1 MSQFDEDQARR
12 GRNRRIPP
20 ELWKQA
26 QEYLKPDI
34 VGDMMADFKR
44 SDEAVEWLSGY
55 SLDNHAEDRHFKG
68 CGFTLNEVMELDMNL
83 FGRYSR
89 G

>member
-1 MSQFDEDQARR
+1 MEDYDEECEKFDHFMKRR
-12 GRNRRIPP
+12 EGVQRRRV
-20 ELWKQA
+20 
-26 QEYLKPDI
+26 LKPGI

-55 SLDNHAEDRHFKG
+55 SKDNHAEDRFFKG
-68 CGFTLNEVMELDMNL
+68 CGFTLNEVMELEMNL
-83 FGRYSR
+83 FGRFSR